1 MPSITER
8 SLIRMGDGGL
18 VITIPKSWAE
28 YYKLKPGDKVVVIA
42 NGYLQVRPKEKHG
55 VEHAGD

>member
-28 YYKLKPGDKVVVIA
+28 YYSLRPGDKVEVIA
-42 NGYLQVRPKEKHG
+42 NGILRVRPKRKG
-55 VEHAGD
+55 GSQPK